1 MKIHKQVRCIIVE
14 IHMQSAIILTLNSF
28 FLIFSNDCYAV
39 QNKSMDHFNP
49 FSEMFM
55 SNISSSFCS
64 LRKGGIHILEVV
76 ARKKAC

>member
-1 MKIHKQVRCIIVE
+1 
-14 IHMQSAIILTLNSF
+14 MQSAIIILTLNSF
-28 FLIFSNDCYAV
+28 VFLIFSNDCYAV
-39 QNKSMDHFNP
+39 QNKSMNHLTL